1 MRKFILLFIIT
12 IIPNIVFSQE
22 KKGISD
28 DITVSGLIQI
38 GSGYLAL
45 NGLHPTDNFTFHTE
59 LAITHKSGIGLYFL
73 SSDDFSQEKFG
84 RIRFFDLGYLKSW
97 DKLSLYTDF
106 GYFFMDNYKDGKC
119 YRTFVKL
126 SYTHG
131 TWRYETMNMLR
142 YFPKNSED
150 KFNYT
155 LYLKA
160 NKTLFKDLDLLA
172 QVWYDN
178 VYKDHVYAIAGAQL
192 NLKKGFFLKGLV
204 QYKDNKLTP
213 MIQTGWSFTTKK

>member
-1 MRKFILLFIIT
+1 
-12 IIPNIVFSQE
+12 
-22 KKGISD
+22 
-28 DITVSGLIQI
+28 
-38 GSGYLAL
+38 
-45 NGLHPTDNFTFHTE
+45 
-59 LAITHKSGIGLYFL
+59 
-73 SSDDFSQEKFG
+73 
-84 RIRFFDLGYLKSW
+84 
-97 DKLSLYTDF
+97 
-106 GYFFMDNYKDGKC
+106 
-119 YRTFVKL
+119 
-126 SYTHG
+126 
-131 TWRYETMNMLR
+131 MNMLR

-204 QYKDNKLTP
+204 QYKDNKFTP